1 MLSSETISAHSATHS
16 LQIATSGV
24 GPATRDATWLRGL
37 PQNAHRIAST
47 DGLGPG
53 GSSVMARDRASL
65 RSASVG
71 CGAAGPVC
79 EAGMPSGAVPRPPF
93 RLASM
98 PGGLIATP
106 DRTGPHGPK
115 DAERSEAHHR
125 PTHRVSA
132 PGTVIRYIVHAPT

>member
-37 PQNAHRIAST
+37 PQNAHRIAWT

-71 CGAAGPVC
+71 
-79 EAGMPSGAVPRPPF
+79 PF

-132 PGTVIRYIVHAPT
+132 PGAVIRYIFHAPT

>member
-71 CGAAGPVC
+71 
-79 EAGMPSGAVPRPPF
+79 PF
-93 RLASM
+93 RRAWT
-98 PGGLIATP
+98 PGGLVATP

-132 PGTVIRYIVHAPT
+132 PGTVIRYIFHAPT